1 MQTRRDQLQAHRF
14 VTRRI
19 VSAMLSGEPETTERP
34 MRRFGLAVF
43 GSAMVAAIIFAGVGV
58 VGFLFPSGAKLA
70 DPSIVIERETG
81 ARYVFVDGQLHPV
94 LNFASARLLLGSDAP
109 QVMRVSAKSLSAYPR
124 GRAVGIANLPD
135 PLPDRK
141 ALADMSWSAC
151 SLRRAPGS
159 AEFATHLLV
168 GSAPS
173 GGEALADR
181 SLLVAAGNASGTTM
195 WLLADGRRF
204 LVGTTALAPLGLAA
218 AKPAK
223 VTNSVIDGI
232 PPGPELAVP
241 KVDERGRGG
250 QFINAKGT
258 NIGQLFEAAGQHYV
272 LLRSGLATVGP
283 LMLKLLFAVDTRV
296 TSIPANE
303 ATANRSKTQP
313 TFDPPG
319 FPTELPPAAYTDA
332 EPDMVCTQAPTGA
345 AAVTA
350 TAPDVV
356 IYPRLTTPESTE
368 QAPSRTGP
376 DGVRL
381 ADRIVVP
388 SGSATLVRTL
398 AAPGDTTPNTTTYLV
413 TDQGV
418 RYALPRVD
426 TGAVLASLGYGG
438 VEPTP
443 VPTFLLSLMPAGPA
457 LDPAAARLY
466 VDETVPETTPT
477 PTTTP
482 TPSRSAG

>member
-1 MQTRRDQLQAHRF
+1 MQSRRDQLQAYRF

-58 VGFLFPSGAKLA
+58 VGFIFPSGAKLA

-81 ARYVFVDGQLHPV
+81 ARFVFVDGQLHPV

-141 ALADMSWSAC
+141 AIAEMSWSAC
-151 SLRRAPGS
+151 SLRRSPGS

-181 SLLVAAGNASGTTM
+181 SLLVASGNKM

-204 LVGTTALAPLGLAA
+204 AVGTAALAPLGLAA
-218 AKPAK
+218 AKPTK
-223 VTNSVIDGI
+223 VTNALIDGI
-232 PPGPELAVP
+232 PPGPELAAP
-241 KVDERGRGG
+241 KVDERGSGG
-250 QFINAKGT
+250 QYINAKGT

-272 LLRSGLATVGP
+272 LLRSGLSTVGP
-283 LMLKLLFAVDTRV
+283 LLLKLLLAIDTRV

-303 ATANRSKTQP
+303 ATKNRSKTQP

-319 FPTELPPAAYTDA
+319 FPAELPPTAYADV
-332 EPDMVCTQAPTGA
+332 EPEMACAQAPTGA

-350 TAPDVV
+350 TAPDVMV
-356 IYPRLTTPESTE
+356 YPRLTTPQSIE

-381 ADRIVVP
+381 ADRIAVP
-388 SGSATLVRTL
+388 SGRATLVRTL
-398 AAPGDTTPNTTTYLV
+398 PAPGDTTPNTTTYLV

-438 VEPTP
+438 VEPLP
-443 VPTFLLSLMPAGPA
+443 VPTFLLSLMPEGPA

-466 VDETVPETTPT
+466 VDETSTATTPT
-477 PTTTP
+477 PAP
-482 TPSRSAG
+482 GRSAG

>member
-1 MQTRRDQLQAHRF
+1 MQTRRDQLQAYRF

-43 GSAMVAAIIFAGVGV
+43 GSAMLATIIFAGVGV
-58 VGFLFPSGAKLA
+58 YGFIFPSGAKLA

-81 ARYVFVDGQLHPV
+81 ARFAFVDGQLHPV

-109 QVMRVSAKSLSAYPR
+109 KVASVSANSLRAYPR

-141 ALADMSWSAC
+141 AITELSWSAC
-151 SLRRAPGS
+151 SLRRSPGS
-159 AEFATHLLV
+159 AEFATHLLI
-168 GSAPS
+168 GSTPS

-181 SLLVAAGNASGTTM
+181 ALLVATTSAAGTKM
-195 WLLADGRRF
+195 WLLAGGLRYA
-204 LVGTTALAPLGLAA
+204 VGTPALAPLGLAA
-218 AKPAK
+218 AKPAR
-223 VTNSVIDGI
+223 VTSSLIDGI
-232 PPGPELAVP
+232 PPGPELAAP
-241 KVDERGRGG
+241 KVDERGSGG

-283 LMLKLLFAVDTRV
+283 LMLKLLLAIDTRI

-303 ATANRSKTQP
+303 ATKNRSKTTP
-313 TFDPPG
+313 VFDPPG
-319 FPTELPPAAYTDA
+319 FPAELPPIAYTAA
-332 EPDMVCTQAPTGA
+332 EPDMVCAQAATGA

-350 TAPDVV
+350 KAPDVV
-356 IYPRLTTPESTE
+356 VYPRFTAPDSTE
-368 QAPSRTGP
+368 QAPARIGP

-381 ADRIVVP
+381 ADRIAVP
-388 SGSATLVRTL
+388 SGRATLVRTL
-398 AAPGDTTPNTTTYLV
+398 SVPGDTTPNTTTYLV

-438 VEPTP
+438 IEPMP
-443 VPTFLLSLMPAGPA
+443 VPTFLLSLMPAGPP
-457 LDPAAARLY
+457 LDPAAARVY
-466 VDETVPETTPT
+466 VDETVPAATPKSS
-477 PTTTP
+477 P
-482 TPSRSAG
+482 SAG